1 MIKKI
6 IIISLLLAVPIAE
19 GKVTEPM
26 ASASYVQ
33 ALETANEFLVAWSM
47 RDADSGTKLV
57 SQKLLLKLKKEN
69 NEDWFRQYMSGLSN
83 PHHISFEIS
92 EGRKINSKRFV
103 FPVTL
108 FEYYTNDLKAFRY
121 KSKIEIVK
129 EGDSWRVDVLPY
141 SSDTEE

>member
-1 MIKKI
+1 M
-6 IIISLLLAVPIAE
+6 LVVVPFAE
-19 GKVTEPM
+19 GKVTEPT

-47 RDADSGTKLV
+47 RDADSGTKLI
-57 SQKLLLKLKKEN
+57 SQKLLSKLKKEN
-69 NEDWFRQYMSGLSN
+69 NDDWFRQYMSGLSN

-92 EGRKINSKRFV
+92 EGKKINSKRFA

-108 FEYYTNDLKAFRY
+108 FEYNTNDPKAFRY

-129 EGDSWRVDVLPY
+129 EGDSWRVDVLPD